1 MADCDAF
8 TTREWKIINVTNYDE
23 TEGHVISIRQ
33 DGNKFAVRCK
43 DHSRDYAK
51 ATCTGGVLIGDDGYR
66 IVLKSGNPDS
76 IEFRH
81 EKRDGNQAGSWTAN
95 DNSGDDS
102 GS

>member
-8 TTREWKIINVTNYDE
+8 VREWKIKSVTKYDE
-23 TEGHVISIRQ
+23 QDGHVISIRQ

-51 ATCTGGVLIGDDGYR
+51 ATCTGGVLRGDDGYAIR
-66 IVLKSGNPDS
+66 LTPGTPDK
-76 IEFRH
+76 IEFKERG
-81 EKRDGNQAGSWTAN
+81 DNDTQAGSWTAN